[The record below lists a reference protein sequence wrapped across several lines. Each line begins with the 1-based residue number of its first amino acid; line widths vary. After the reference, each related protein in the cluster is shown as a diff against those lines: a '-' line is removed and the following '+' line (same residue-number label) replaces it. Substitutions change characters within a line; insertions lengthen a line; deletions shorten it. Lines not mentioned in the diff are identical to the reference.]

1 MMHQEVIFCSIL
13 EFEWLG
19 YSYNNDAEV
28 EGKRVLFVFG
38 RGRETEKGCWQHLR
52 RMLFYER
59 KRRVII

>member
-1 MMHQEVIFCSIL
+1 MIRQKVIFCSTF

-28 EGKRVLFVFG
+28 GGKRVLVVFG
-38 RGRETEKGCWQHLR
+38 RGRETEKECCQHVR